1 MSDQLREMARSSL
14 FPDEGTLRLP
24 GLERPVTIRCDPF
37 GVPRI
42 DAETLDDLWFAQGV
56 VTAGERLFQVELV
69 LRAATGRLAEIF
81 GERTFE
87 DDRFIRTIGLHRAA
101 ARHLQAWTDEDQ
113 QIHGRFRAGLRAWID
128 AAPALPVEYT
138 LLDLA
143 PDVPDDPLPYAAAFA
158 YLAWSLSS
166 NWESE
171 LLRAQLDE
179 QLGREAAEL
188 LMPIAPSAHGQGSN
202 DWVVAGSKTASGLPL
217 LANDTHLLASQPGP
231 WLELHL
237 RAPGYE
243 SRGVALP
250 FSPGIILGATP
261 HHAWGVT
268 NVTGDV
274 QDLYEETLN
283 DDGSAARYRDAWE
296 PLTVREERIA
306 VRGEPEPRTVTVRET
321 RHGPILTHGAAGVLR
336 TTYRPIDRHYALRW
350 TGHESALRPS
360 LPLDVARA
368 RNVEGFRQAVLQIGC
383 PGQNFV
389 YADVDGTVAYQCTGW
404 YPLRAAGDGTRP
416 VPGWTGE
423 HEWLGWIPL
432 DELPSET
439 NPDRGFIAT
448 ANHDVQPA
456 GYPYL
461 IAKDFHLP
469 FRERRI
475 EELLEDQDRHDVAS
489 MRAIQMDTI
498 SRPSLET
505 VSLLLRI
512 ETRSDEQASAMKE
525 LAAWDGDLRADSLEA
540 ALFNVWCAAIARRAL
555 EPKLGEELFS
565 AYHSWRETF
574 QGSVLP
580 RLLREP
586 AGWLDDDLLRA
597 ALDDAIERTDG
608 STWGEI
614 HRLLIAHPL
623 ASIPGLEPL
632 FTAADVPFGGDEQTV
647 AQGGFDGSLDFR
659 PAVIPAWRVVW
670 DLGDL
675 EGSLGVV
682 PTGVSGNPSSAHWND
697 QLELYVGGG
706 AKPYGFAPPP
716 PTAPTLTLLPS

>member
-1 MSDQLREMARSSL
+1 MSDQLREMARPSL
-14 FPDEGTLRLP
+14 FPEEGTLQLS
-24 GLERPVTIRCDPF
+24 GLERPVAIRRDPF

-56 VTAGERLFQVELV
+56 VTAGERLFQLELA
-69 LRAATGRLAEIF
+69 LRAATGRLSEVF

-87 DDRFIRTIGLHRAA
+87 DDRFVRTIGLHRAA
-101 ARHLQAWTDEDQ
+101 ARHLLAWTDEDRH
-113 QIHGRFRAGLRAWID
+113 IHGRFRAGLRAWID

-138 LLDLA
+138 LLDLT

-158 YLAWSLSS
+158 YLAWSLSN

-171 LLRAQLDE
+171 LLRAELDE

-188 LMPIAPSAHGQGSN
+188 LMPRAPSARGQGSN
-202 DWVVAGSKTASGLPL
+202 DWVVSGSLTASGMPL
-217 LANDTHLLASQPGP
+217 LANDPHLLVIQPGP

-237 RAPGYE
+237 VAPGYE
-243 SRGVALP
+243 ARGVALP

-261 HHAWGVT
+261 HHAWGAT

-274 QDLYEETLN
+274 QDLYEETLS
-283 DDGSAARYRDAWE
+283 DEGTAARYRDTWE
-296 PLTVREERIA
+296 PLVIHDEPIW

-321 RHGPILTHGAAGVLR
+321 RHGPIVTHGTAGVLQ
-336 TTYRPIDRHYALRW
+336 TTYRVLERPYALRW

-360 LPLDVARA
+360 LALDVVRA
-368 RNVEGFRQAVLQIGC
+368 RDVEEFRQAVLQIGC

-389 YADVDGTVAYQCTGW
+389 YADVDGTIAYQCTGW
-404 YPLRAAGDGTRP
+404 YPLREAGDGTRP

-432 DELPSET
+432 DELPHEI

-448 ANHDVQPA
+448 ANDDIQPE

-469 FRERRI
+469 FRKRRI
-475 EELLEDQDRHDVAS
+475 DELLEARDDHDVPS
-489 MRAIQMDTI
+489 MRAIQLDTI
-498 SRPSLET
+498 ARAALET
-505 VSLLLRI
+505 VSLLIRL
-512 ETRSDEQASAMKE
+512 ETRSDEQAQALKQ
-525 LAAWDGDLRADSLEA
+525 LAAWDGDQGGDSIGA

-555 EPKLGEELFS
+555 EPRIGEPLFA

-586 AGWLDDDLLRA
+586 EGWIDDDLLRA
-597 ALDDAIERTDG
+597 ALDDAIERADG
-608 STWGEI
+608 RTWGEI
-614 HRLLIAHPL
+614 HRLLIVHPL

-647 AQGGFDGSLDFR
+647 AQGGFDGSLGFR
-659 PAVIPAWRVVW
+659 PAVIPSWRVVW

-675 EGSLGVV
+675 ERSLGVV
-682 PTGVSGNPSSAHWND
+682 PTGVSGNPASPHWSD
-697 QLELYVGGG
+697 QLGLFIGGG

-716 PTAPTLTLLPS
+716 AAPTVTLLPS

>member
-1 MSDQLREMARSSL
+1 MSDQLKEMARPSL
-14 FPDEGTLRLP
+14 FPEEGTLHLS
-24 GLERPVTIRCDPF
+24 GLERPVTIRRDPF
-37 GVPRI
+37 GVPRV
-42 DAETLDDLWFAQGV
+42 DAESLDDLWFAHGV
-56 VTAGERLFQVELV
+56 VTAGERLFQLELT

-101 ARHLQAWTDEDQ
+101 ARHLRGWTDEDRH
-113 QIHGRFRAGLRAWID
+113 IHERFRAGLRAWID
-128 AAPALPVEYT
+128 AAPALPIEYT

-143 PDVPDDPLPYAAAFA
+143 PDAPDDPLPYAAAFA

-171 LLRAQLDE
+171 LLRAELDE
-179 QLGREAAEL
+179 RLGREAAEL
-188 LMPIAPSAHGQGSN
+188 LMPRAPSARGQGSN
-202 DWVVAGSKTASGLPL
+202 DWVVAGSKTASGMPL
-217 LANDTHLLASQPGP
+217 LANDPHLLVAQPGP

-243 SRGVALP
+243 ARGVALP

-261 HHAWGVT
+261 HHAWGAT

-274 QDLYEETLN
+274 QDLYEERLKA
-283 DDGSAARYRDAWE
+283 DGTAVRYRDGWE
-296 PLTVREERIA
+296 PLVVHEELIT
-306 VRGEPEPRTVTVRET
+306 VRGELEPRTVIVRET
-321 RHGPILTHGAAGVLR
+321 RHGPIVTHGTAGVLR
-336 TTYRPIDRHYALRW
+336 TTYRPLGPTYALRW
-350 TGHESALRPS
+350 TGHESALRPT

-368 RNVEGFRQAVLQIGC
+368 RDVEGFRRAVLQIGC

-389 YADVDGTVAYQCTGW
+389 YADVDGTIAYQCTGW
-404 YPLRAAGDGTRP
+404 YPLRQAGDGTRP

-432 DELPSET
+432 DELPNEV

-448 ANHDVQPA
+448 ANHDIQPA
-456 GYPYL
+456 GYGYL
-461 IAKDFHLP
+461 IAKDFHPP
-469 FRERRI
+469 FRKRRI
-475 EELLEDQDRHDVAS
+475 DELLERGGNHDVAS
-489 MRAIQMDTI
+489 MRAIQMDTV
-498 SRPSLET
+498 SKPSLET

-512 ETRSDEQASAMKE
+512 EARSDERATAMKQ
-525 LAAWDGDLRADSLEA
+525 LAEWDGDVHADSVEA
-540 ALFNVWCAAIARRAL
+540 ALYNVWCAAIARRVL
-555 EPKLGEELFS
+555 EQRIGEELFA

-586 AGWLDDDLLRA
+586 DGWIGDDLLRA
-597 ALDDAIERTDG
+597 AFDEAIERTEG
-608 STWGEI
+608 KTWGEM

-632 FTAADVPFGGDEQTV
+632 FTAADAPFGGDEQTV
-647 AQGGFDGSLDFR
+647 AQGGFDGSLGFR
-659 PAVIPAWRVVW
+659 PAVIPSWRVVW
-670 DLGDL
+670 DLADL
-675 EGSLGVV
+675 ERSLGVV
-682 PTGVSGNPSSAHWND
+682 PTGVSGNPASAHWND
-697 QLELYVGGG
+697 QVELYLGGG

-716 PTAPTLTLLPS
+716 AAPALTLVPS